1 MAHSHRSSMS
11 FCLVCIVVMAAAA
24 ALLQP
29 ASSQQAVPDIPNLKV
44 GSNDRSTTLKC
55 TNIKSNKTT
64 CSATCNARCP
74 HKCLIQCP
82 SCKTFCLCDF
92 YPGVSCG
99 DPRFTGADGNNFY
112 FHGKKDRDFCIVSDA
127 ALHINAHFIGKRN
140 PAMSRDFT
148 WIQALG
154 IRFAHHHLY
163 VAAQRT
169 PRWDAAADH
178 LALALD
184 DEDVDVAS
192 LLPRFVG
199 ARWSPPTAPALS
211 VTRTARVNTVVVEL
225 RGAFRIVASVV
236 PITAED
242 SRIHNYGVREDDGD
256 TLAHLD
262 LGFKFYD
269 LTDDVHGVLG
279 QTYRPDYVNSLNVT
293 SNMPVMGGAPDYL
306 SSDLFSTDCA
316 VARFGGR
323 RHQQATAANIAML
336 TDDDD
341 ME

>member
-154 IRFAHHHLY
+154 IRFA
-163 VAAQRT
+163 
-169 PRWDAAADH
+169 
-178 LALALD
+178 
-184 DEDVDVAS
+184 
-192 LLPRFVG
+192 
-199 ARWSPPTAPALS
+199 LS

-323 RHQQATAANIAML
+323 RHQQGTAANIAML